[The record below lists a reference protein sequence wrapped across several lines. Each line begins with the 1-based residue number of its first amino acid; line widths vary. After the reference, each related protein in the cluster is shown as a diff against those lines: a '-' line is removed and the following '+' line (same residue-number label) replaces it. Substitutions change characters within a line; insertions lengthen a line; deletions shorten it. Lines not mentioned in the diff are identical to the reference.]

1 MNYLFVILV
10 FELFLFLHLVLIVTV
25 LSQLLLLIPT
35 NILALLA
42 LTSYLRILR
51 TDAGHPSESTIRTN
65 YIPKKY
71 THQIQNNNQL
81 KFNQHLNQQYYQSS
95 QCQHCNS
102 LKPPR
107 SHHCKR
113 CRICVLKMDHHCPWI
128 GRCVGAYNYKF
139 FINFLLWSS
148 LYCITIFLSLTIK
161 LLNDNHHQSKTLS
174 NSKRHL
180 IIAAIILSAI
190 FIVFITSLLTTH
202 LYLITHALTTLE
214 HLADRKFISNLV
226 QQIMDTSH
234 SHHSSPLLPTSIRQ
248 YLLRRKL
255 NQSIGRL
262 FSNYRKHFLI
272 NNSLDHHFL
281 HPYHPDSSLSLR
293 QSLHFY
299 RLNWESVMGRNILI
313 CLLPLRPHD
322 LPRHSRVPTNPTLH
336 V

>member
-1 MNYLFVILV
+1 MSFFLISKILN
-10 FELFLFLHLVLIVTV
+10 
-25 LSQLLLLIPT
+25 LLT
-35 NILALLA
+35 NI
-42 LTSYLRILR
+42 
-51 TDAGHPSESTIRTN
+51 
-65 YIPKKY
+65 KK
-71 THQIQNNNQL
+71 
-81 KFNQHLNQQYYQSS
+81 K
-95 QCQHCNS
+95 
-102 LKPPR
+102 
-107 SHHCKR
+107 
-113 CRICVLKMDHHCPWI
+113 V
-128 GRCVGAYNYKF
+128 
-139 FINFLLWSS
+139 INFLLWSS

-313 CLLPLRPHD
+313 CLRTCYLIPLSLRILADFPLLSPVPLRPHD